1 MTEDKRDVTRQ
12 NIRAVRPTSAPPQF
26 LFWLVIGLFAIA
38 IIAAIVGYLAYR
50 GEGRLVALV
59 PVGLAVVILVPVL
72 TIALAIIFRRSL
84 PRAFA
89 LWLLLAFIILAV
101 IGAFVGIG
109 YYRDQLPPRYQTEL
123 ITPLPFLRAFL
134 PPTPVGGSVPTVVA
148 PTGGPSALELLLGNA
163 TATPDAT
170 EAPSATPTERPPSAT
185 PTQQPAT
192 PTPAAEE
199 TLDPPT
205 AEATAVSV
213 VPTTAPLTATPIPA
227 AASTALNLPVSAYNG
242 GFRYDRQGWNNCG
255 PANAAMALSYYG
267 WQGTQ
272 DDAASY
278 LKPDREDKNVSP
290 GEIVRFINE
299 QSFVR
304 GLTRVGGDMN
314 MIKAFVAAGF
324 PVIAEVGGL
333 LYEGDNWVG
342 HYRTVV
348 GYDDSQQAMLIY
360 DTWLGIGDGNGITV
374 PYDEFD
380 STWQPFNR
388 IFIVVYPPDRENDV
402 VRILGDLAD
411 INLAAEHALEV
422 AREEAR
428 TAPQNPFVW
437 FNIGASLARLE
448 RYDEAQHAFDE
459 ATRLRLPFRMLWY
472 QFYSFETYFN
482 VGRYDDVLG
491 LVNSNLSNGGSYV
504 EETYYWQGR
513 VYAARGQTSDARTA
527 FQRAIGH
534 NPSFAAAQD
543 ALNALGG
550 A

>member
-1 MTEDKRDVTRQ
+1 MAEDKRDVTQQ
-12 NIRAVRPTSAPPQF
+12 NLRAARPASAPPQF

-38 IIAAIVGYLAYR
+38 ITAAITGYLAYR

-59 PVGLAVVILVPVL
+59 PVGLAVVVLVPLL
-72 TIALAIIFRRSL
+72 TIALAIIFRRTL

-89 LWLLLAFIILAV
+89 LWLLLAFVILAI

-134 PPTPVGGSVPTVVA
+134 PPTPVGGSVPTVIA
-148 PTGGPSALELLLGNA
+148 PTGGPSALDLLLSDASATPEA
-163 TATPDAT
+163 TA
-170 EAPSATPTERPPSAT
+170 EPSATPTDRPPSAT

-192 PTPAAEE
+192 PTPEAEA

-205 AEATAVSV
+205 VEPTEVSV
-213 VPTTAPLTATPIPA
+213 LPTTPPPTATPGSA
-227 AASTALNLPVSAYNG
+227 AASAAFNLPVSAYNG

-255 PANAAMALSYYG
+255 PANAAMVLSYYG

-272 DDAASY
+272 DDAAAY

-314 MIKAFVAAGF
+314 MIKAFVSAGF
-324 PVIAEVGGL
+324 PVIVEVGGL

-348 GYDDSQQAMLIY
+348 GYDDSQQVMLIY

-374 PYDEFD
+374 SYDEFD

-388 IFIVVYPPDRENDV
+388 IFIVVYEPDRESDV
-402 VRILGDLAD
+402 VRILGNLAD
-411 INLAAEHALEV
+411 VNLAAEHALEV

-428 TAPQNPFVW
+428 TDPQNPFVW
-437 FNIGASLARLE
+437 FNIGASLARLG

-459 ATRLRLPFRMLWY
+459 ATRLRLPFRMLW
-472 QFYSFETYFN
+472 
-482 VGRYDDVLG
+482 
-491 LVNSNLSNGGSYV
+491 
-504 EETYYWQGR
+504 
-513 VYAARGQTSDARTA
+513 
-527 FQRAIGH
+527 
-534 NPSFAAAQD
+534 
-543 ALNALGG
+543 
-550 A
+550 